1 MPLTLFEPFRAVFY
15 TPFYA
20 AHALGAY
27 SAEGVDVQMVTS
39 GAEVT
44 VSGLIGGDTDVTWG
58 GPMRIQYTY
67 DQQPD
72 CDVVSFCEVVTRDPF
87 FLVGREP
94 RPDYQ
99 PSDLLNIRFGSV
111 SEVNTPWLCL
121 QEDMRQAGLDPS
133 RVNRIE
139 GNTMAE
145 NVAALRAGEL
155 DVIQIFQPFPE
166 QLVAEGVGHIW
177 YAAATR
183 GATSYTTLSTLRGTL
198 QSKRE
203 QMMQM
208 TRALYRTQKWLHGS
222 KDADIAAAI
231 AEFFPDM
238 PQEMLTACITRY
250 KAVGL
255 WGKNPILPQ
264 DGFDRL
270 QASGLSG
277 GLFKTGATFET
288 CVDNSLAHEVIKAD
302 PPSM

>member
-1 MPLTLFEPFRAVFY
+1 M
-15 TPFYA
+15 
-20 AHALGAY
+20 
-27 SAEGVDVQMVTS
+27 
-39 GAEVT
+39 
-44 VSGLIGGDTDVTWG
+44 
-58 GPMRIQYTY
+58 
-67 DQQPD
+67 
-72 CDVVSFCEVVTRDPF
+72 
-87 FLVGREP
+87 
-94 RPDYQ
+94 
-99 PSDLLNIRFGSV
+99 
-111 SEVNTPWLCL
+111 
-121 QEDMRQAGLDPS
+121 
-133 RVNRIE
+133 
-139 GNTMAE
+139 
-145 NVAALRAGEL
+145 
-155 DVIQIFQPFPE
+155 
-166 QLVAEGVGHIW
+166 GHIW